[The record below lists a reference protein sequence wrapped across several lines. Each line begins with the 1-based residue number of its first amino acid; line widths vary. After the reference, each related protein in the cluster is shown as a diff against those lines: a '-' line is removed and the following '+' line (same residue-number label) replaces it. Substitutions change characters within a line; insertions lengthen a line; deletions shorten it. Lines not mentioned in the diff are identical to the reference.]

1 MVLTNSNG
9 IPRVPPYL
17 GVRSRKSDAFRLRDS
32 HPLWSSFPECSA
44 IHQFGN
50 FPTGPKPRPIRS
62 HDTSVTTLSGL
73 HNKGLGSSPFARRYS
88 GNHSC
93 FLFLRLLRCFS
104 SPRSPHKPMDSVCDA
119 EVLTSAGSP
128 IQKSPDQ
135 CLFSSSPKLI
145 AAIHVF
151 HRLLAPR
158 HPPFALISLAT
169 N

>member
-9 IPRVPPYL
+9 ISRVPPYL

-32 HPLWSSFPECSA
+32 HPLWSSFPECST

-73 HNKGLGSSPFARRYS
+73 YITKVWALPRSLAATQGITLVFSS
-88 GNHSC
+88 
-93 FLFLRLLRCFS
+93 S

-119 EVLTSAGSP
+119 EGLTSAGFP